1 MWVGEGETRAQTR
14 QSKGF
19 SRDKSLEQVRA
30 GPAVAPLEASVCA
43 SDALGKCRPA
53 ARVGEGET
61 QAQMRQ
67 RRGFSRDK
75 SLERVRAE
83 PAVAVLKVI
92 AASEESGKPAV
103 APPSTLTGPRP
114 VIQSF
119 QCNEF
124 SNRNHIA

>member
-1 MWVGEGETRAQTR
+1 MRFGRRGCAKRRRAAQEQEPPGIRYRGTAFAR
-14 QSKGF
+14 Q
-19 SRDKSLEQVRA
+19 
-30 GPAVAPLEASVCA
+30 P
-43 SDALGKCRPA
+43 
-53 ARVGEGET
+53 
-61 QAQMRQ
+61 
-67 RRGFSRDK
+67 RGFSRDK

-83 PAVAVLKVI
+83 PAVAVLKDI

-103 APPSTLTGPRP
+103 APLSTLTGPRP

>member
-1 MWVGEGETRAQTR
+1 M
-14 QSKGF
+14 
-19 SRDKSLEQVRA
+19 
-30 GPAVAPLEASVCA
+30 ASPPRPT
-43 SDALGKCRPA
+43 RPA
-53 ARVGEGET
+53 KRGLARDMLPGIRCKGTVS
-61 QAQMRQ
+61 ARQ
-67 RRGFSRDK
+67 RKGFSRDK

-83 PAVAVLKVI
+83 PAVAVLKDI
-92 AASEESGKPAV
+92 AAREESGKPAV